1 MKAVGI
7 GASEIEIEY
16 EDGCEEVCAFKDRM
30 GIEIARL
37 KSGSEE
43 AVSLRNE
50 LYRIGK
56 KKLRVNLSGADYEL
70 KVNVFESFGENEIRK
85 DLGYTQKEF
94 ASELQISQQNL
105 KFN

>member
-1 MKAVGI
+1 MVRMIHDKGSILFELILKAVGI
-7 GASEIEIEY
+7 GASEMEVEY
-16 EDGCEEVCAFKDRM
+16 EDGSEEVCAFKDRM

-70 KVNVFESFGENEIRK
+70 KVNVFESFGENAFRVKIRR
-85 DLGYTQKEF
+85 
-94 ASELQISQQNL
+94 I
-105 KFN
+105 